1 MKKFLSILMACLIL
15 SFSFA
20 GASFASEQETA
31 TVTVVEDTYTRMGN
45 KAGLN
50 FNGEYVGIASGLT
63 AYLKFDISTLRTD
76 MNGKDAKYT
85 LQFTTTADK
94 TNGTGSLIYIY
105 GITGIEWKED
115 ELTYNSANSTGLDTD
130 ITNKIGEISVVG
142 KSATFTVDVTDYI
155 KTVPTDTNIITIKLQ
170 NKETTGT
177 VLLASKDT
185 DPAVPA
191 TLTATRT
198 YAEGT
203 EAVFDEINI
212 PAGATENITLPES
225 GSIYGSKLIW
235 SSSHPEVISA
245 DGTVT
250 RQSGEVIV
258 NLTATYEGYE
268 NIQKSFEVIVPKAG
282 DETKKT
288 ADVTEDTHTRSEA
301 NQYVVQGN
309 DMLVVDSSRT
319 TYLKFNV
326 TELKTAMNGK
336 DAKYKLQFTS
346 HNSENKAEGTVYVYG
361 ISGTNRTGWSD
372 SSLTHNLALTNGLHE
387 DTSNLLG
394 EVYVLGKNATFT
406 VDVTDYILSIPED
419 GIATLKIQNN
429 VANAPVIVLQSSESA
444 VSDAAK
450 PKLIA
455 ERTYIDDYTGGIN
468 PKIYVNGK
476 TATSLGEGVATARVA
491 FVGNDVT
498 DAPKGTLILALYNGE
513 IFEEMKSV
521 SLDFSDEFVND
532 MSVSLDVP
540 SGEGYSVKA
549 FLLSGFDTLVPL
561 TECEELR

>member
-85 LQFTTTADK
+85 LQFTTTADN

-191 TLTATRT
+191 TLTA
-198 YAEGT
+198 
-203 EAVFDEINI
+203 
-212 PAGATENITLPES
+212 
-225 GSIYGSKLIW
+225 
-235 SSSHPEVISA
+235 
-245 DGTVT
+245 
-250 RQSGEVIV
+250 
-258 NLTATYEGYE
+258 
-268 NIQKSFEVIVPKAG
+268 
-282 DETKKT
+282 
-288 ADVTEDTHTRSEA
+288 
-301 NQYVVQGN
+301 
-309 DMLVVDSSRT
+309 
-319 TYLKFNV
+319 
-326 TELKTAMNGK
+326 
-336 DAKYKLQFTS
+336 
-346 HNSENKAEGTVYVYG
+346 
-361 ISGTNRTGWSD
+361 
-372 SSLTHNLALTNGLHE
+372 
-387 DTSNLLG
+387 
-394 EVYVLGKNATFT
+394 
-406 VDVTDYILSIPED
+406 
-419 GIATLKIQNN
+419 
-429 VANAPVIVLQSSESA
+429 
-444 VSDAAK
+444 
-450 PKLIA
+450 
-455 ERTYIDDYTGGIN
+455 ERTYTDDYTGGIN
-468 PKIYVNGK
+468 PKMYMNGK
-476 TATSLGEGVATARVA
+476 IATELRAGVATARVA

-498 DAPKGTLILALYNGE
+498 DAPKGTLILALYNGNALE
-513 IFEEMKSV
+513 DIEST